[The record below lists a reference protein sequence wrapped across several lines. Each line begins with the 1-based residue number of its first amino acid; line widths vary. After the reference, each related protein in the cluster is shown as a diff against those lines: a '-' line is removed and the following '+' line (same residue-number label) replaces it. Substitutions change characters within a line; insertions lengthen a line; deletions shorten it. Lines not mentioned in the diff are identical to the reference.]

1 MRIIH
6 LCLASVYVD
15 GRSYQ
20 ENELIRQ
27 HVSDGHEVLVVA
39 STENHDPRGRTVFVE
54 PGDYLGEEGARVLRI
69 PYRAML
75 PGRLGPKL
83 RAHPGVRGILDD
95 FAPDSILFHGLC
107 GWELLTV
114 AAYGE
119 DNPSVLVYAD
129 CHADWNNS
137 ARSFL
142 SREILHKRFYRA
154 IVQKALPRLRKLL
167 CTTPGVM
174 DFAEEVYQVP
184 RERLELFPLAGHPV
198 PDERYGPARRRA
210 RARHGVQ
217 DGQILFVQSGKQTRR
232 KKLLESLRAFAQV
245 PDPRFRLVIVGSLFD
260 DIRSEAEALIAADPR
275 VSFAG
280 WQSVEELNDLLCG
293 ADVYLQPG
301 TQSVTMQNSLC
312 ARCAVVIDDVPSHRI
327 HHEGNGWLINPE
339 QPLEAIL
346 REISQGPERIGP
358 MGDASYR
365 IAKERLDYAVLANR
379 VLR

>member
-1 MRIIH
+1 MRIVH

-27 HVSDGHEVLVVA
+27 HVADGHEVLVVA
-39 STENHDPRGRTVFVE
+39 STENHDGDGRTVFVE
-54 PGDYLGEEGARVLRI
+54 PGEYVGDDGARVLRI
-69 PYRAML
+69 PYDKLL

-83 RAHPGVRGILDD
+83 RAHPNVRGILDD

-114 AAYGE
+114 ANYGR

-142 SREILHKRFYRA
+142 SRELLHKWFYRS
-154 IVQKALPRLRKLL
+154 IIHRALPRLRKVL

-174 DFAEEVYQVP
+174 DFVEEVYQVP
-184 RERLELFPLAGHPV
+184 RDRLELFPLAGHPV
-198 PDERYGPARRRA
+198 PDDKYGSA
-210 RARHGVQ
+210 RARGRARHEVQ
-217 DGQILFVQSGKQTRR
+217 DDQILFVQSGKQTRR

-245 PDPRFRLVIVGSLFD
+245 PDPRFRLVIVGSLFE

-275 VSFAG
+275 VLFAG
-280 WQSVEELNDLLCG
+280 WQSVAELNDLLCG

-327 HHEGNGWLINPE
+327 HHEGNGWLINAEHPLEDILQEISDQPE
-339 QPLEAIL
+339 QIEV
-346 REISQGPERIGP
+346 
-358 MGDASYR
+358 MGEASYR
-365 IAKERLDYAVLANR
+365 IAKDRLDYAVLADR